1 MKGYIKLQRNL
12 VDWTWYKDINVKT
25 LFLHCLIKAAY
36 SDCTYK
42 GLIIKRGQ
50 FMSTLEQL
58 AEETGL
64 SISQVR
70 TAIKKLKQTNDLETT
85 SSNRSTLFCVVN
97 YDVYQNIDKKETD
110 EEEVKKEEVMQKE
123 EVASKEIEREVPVED
138 KEKEEI
144 QKDDKQIAN
153 KKQIIIILK
162 NQENQ
167 GKQVLEIDI
176 ENGIAQLSDKQMTNK
191 SQTRKEYKEK
201 EEFKNNKK
209 TLSYSAFA
217 QERENDT
224 CIYEPD
230 SFEMSCVNK
239 IIASIQSLP
248 YSDQK
253 GKSLEEKQR
262 ECEIINQ
269 MQQVDK
275 INKSDILTALDYA
288 LNDSFWSIHVKSA
301 QKFRKHFVTIIN
313 KAKAVQSKS
322 FGSGS
327 NNFNNITPRDY
338 NYHELER
345 ALLG

>member
-1 MKGYIKLQRNL
+1 MKGYIKLNRNL

-110 EEEVKKEEVMQKE
+110 EEE
-123 EVASKEIEREVPVED
+123 AAGKEIEREVPVKD

-162 NQENQ
+162 TPENQ
-167 GKQVLEIDI
+167 GKQVLEIDL

-239 IIASIQSLP
+239 IIASTQSLP

-275 INKSDILTALDYA
+275 INKKDILTALDYA
-288 LNDSFWSIHVKSA
+288 LNDSFWNIHVKSA

-313 KAKAVQSKS
+313 KEKAVQSKS
-322 FGSGS
+322 SGRGN